1 MKLYEIHM
9 LSKQSFNS
17 KVLLNTLFND
27 YKNKNICV
35 RSLYIIDI
43 YYRSLY
49 IYICVDWKRS
59 NNSIELA
66 HIKLSYI

>member
-35 RSLYIIDI
+35 RSLTGKI
-43 YYRSLY
+43 
-49 IYICVDWKRS
+49 
-59 NNSIELA
+59 
-66 HIKLSYI
+66 